1 MIDIKHAVQARY
13 FILPDGGILIMDETY
28 KLPVYVR
35 ATFLIVGM
43 FFLISMLYIG
53 QSILLPLIYAIIVS
67 ILLSPLVNFLVTK
80 KINRAISI
88 ALVLIVALLLMAG
101 IIALIVSQASLL
113 KHAWPQLTSKFQNL
127 IDQGTL
133 WLSSCFHISV
143 VRINQ
148 AITSESAEWMKNT
161 GSSIGVTIATM
172 GAILQSVILTP
183 VYIFMLLYYQP
194 HLLSFVHKLF
204 DAANDQKVSEVLAE
218 IKIVIHGYLRG
229 LFLEFIIISVMNSVG
244 LLILGIDYAI
254 IFGIA
259 AAALN
264 AIPLIGGVIGIGLF
278 VVMALMSKP
287 LIYVVYV
294 IIVYS
299 VIQFIDNHYIIPKI
313 VGSKVKLNA
322 LVCVIAVIS
331 GEVLWGVPGM
341 FLAIP
346 LTAIVKLVF
355 DRIESLQ
362 NWGFMLGD
370 AIEDPATLKFKF
382 TIRGFINRIKS

>member
-1 MIDIKHAVQARY
+1 M
-13 FILPDGGILIMDETY
+13 ENTY

-35 ATFLIVGM
+35 ATFLIVGI
-43 FFLISMLYIG
+43 FFLVSMLYIG

-67 ILLSPLVNFLVTK
+67 ILLGPAVNFLVSK
-80 KINRAISI
+80 KINRAIAI
-88 ALVLIVALLLMAG
+88 TIVLFVAVLLMSGIVAF
-101 IIALIVSQASLL
+101 IISQASLL
-113 KHAWPQLTSKFQNL
+113 RHAWPQLTNKFQGL
-127 IDQGTL
+127 VEQGVL
-133 WLSSCFHISV
+133 WCSSCFHIS
-143 VRINQ
+143 
-148 AITSESAEWMKNT
+148 AEKIYQSMAEEKTELIKNS
-161 GSSIGVTIATM
+161 GAAIGVTLTTM
-172 GAILQSVILTP
+172 GGILAAAILTP

-204 DAANDQKVSEVLAE
+204 DAANDLKVSEVLAE
-218 IKIVIHGYLRG
+218 IKTVVHGYLRG
-229 LFLEFIIISVMNSVG
+229 LFLEFIIISVLNSAG

-278 VVMALMSKP
+278 VGMALMSKP
-287 LIYVVYV
+287 IIYVAYV

-322 LVCVIAVIS
+322 LVCVIAVIA
-331 GEVLWGVPGM
+331 GEALWGVPGM

-346 LTAIVKLVF
+346 LTAIVKLIL
-355 DRIESLQ
+355 DRIEPLQ

-370 AIEDPATLKFKF
+370 TVEEHPKPKFKF
-382 TIRGFINRIKS
+382 TIRGFISRIKS